1 MGKVDDLKAYR
12 EWNEYHSSLKR
23 DMAVDSL
30 SDAERRRKLA
40 RLEKDPVEWIGFF
53 SANTHAIRSPAS
65 IRRPSGA
72 SV

>member
-40 RLEKDPVEWIGFF
+40 RLEKDPVCLLYTSDAADE
-53 SANTHAIRSPAS
+53 
-65 IRRPSGA
+65 
-72 SV
+72 VLMV